1 LKTGNKILEMKIY
14 SAGVL
19 MMLAA
24 ISCGCKKDKLVDNT
38 GLIKTI
44 AATNLAG
51 ISTNKAFYK
60 PGDEIVFTLDKA
72 LPASAKVRYKQA
84 GTIVQSGTVTGT
96 SWKWT
101 APAADFTGYMVELF
115 DTVNGQEKIYGTIAV
130 DVSSDPARFPRN
142 GFLSAYGKLSD
153 ADIKT
158 VMGSLNRYH
167 MNYVQFQD
175 WEYKHHEPLAGTVAK
190 PDASWKDIA
199 NRDNYLTT
207 VQGYI
212 TAAHGYNMKTLHYNL
227 AYGSLND
234 AAADGVNEQWYLF
247 DDATH
252 TKKEVAT
259 LPQPPFKSDLYIM
272 DPSNT
277 GWQQYLAGKTNE
289 MYQVFNFDGYQID
302 QLGNRDKTLYN
313 YKGGTVDLPTAFNSF
328 IKAMKVASPTKRL
341 VMNAVTQY
349 GQLQIANTPVDF
361 LYSEVWSPNEGYKD
375 LADIIKSN
383 DALTGGTKKSVL
395 AAYIDYDLAS
405 NPGYFSTAGVLFTD
419 AVIFA
424 HGGSHLELG
433 EHMLGKEYFPNNN
446 LQMRDDLK
454 TAMISYYDFLTAYE
468 NLLRDGGTFNNP
480 AITPG
485 DSQTKLN
492 NFPPQTGQVSV
503 VGKDLGS
510 KQVIHLINFA
520 NAASFDW
527 RDRNGTQAAPHAV
540 SNGRFNFT
548 ATKTV
553 KKIWVASPDIDGGA
567 SKDVTYTQSGNTVT
581 FTLPMLKYWDMVV
594 VEYQ

>member
-1 LKTGNKILEMKIY
+1 MKIY
-14 SAGVL
+14 SAGML

-24 ISCGCKKDKLVDNT
+24 ISCGCKKDKVVDNT
-38 GLIKTI
+38 GLIKT
-44 AATNLAG
+44 ATTTTLAG
-51 ISTNKAFYK
+51 ISTDKAFYK

-84 GTIVQSGTVTGT
+84 GTIVQSGTVTGK

-101 APAADFTGYMVELF
+101 APATDFTGYMVELF

-142 GFLSAYGKLSD
+142 AFLSAYGKLSD
-153 ADIKT
+153 AGIKT
-158 VMGSLNRYH
+158 VMSSLNRYH

-175 WEYKHHEPLAGTVAK
+175 WEYKHHEPLAGTTAK

-199 NRDNYLTT
+199 NRDNYLAT

-212 TAAHGYNMKTLHYNL
+212 STAHSYNMKTLHYNL

-247 DDATH
+247 DDANH
-252 TKKEVAT
+252 TKKEVVT

-289 MYQVFNFDGYQID
+289 MYKVYNFDGYQID

-313 YKGGTVDLPTAFNSF
+313 HTGGTVDLPTAFNSF
-328 IKAMKVASPTKRL
+328 IKAMKVASPTKSL

-349 GQLQIANTPVDF
+349 GQPQIAAAPVDF
-361 LYSEVWSPNEGYKD
+361 LYSEVWAPNEGYKD

-383 DALTGGTKKSVL
+383 DALTGGVKKTVL
-395 AAYIDYDLAS
+395 AAYMDYDLAG
-405 NPGYFSTAGVLFTD
+405 NPGYFSTPGVLFTD

-454 TAMISYYDFLTAYE
+454 TAMVSYYDFLTAYQ

-503 VGKDLGS
+503 IGKDLGNR
-510 KQVIHLINFA
+510 QVIHLINFA
-520 NAASFDW
+520 NAPSFDW
-527 RDRNGTQAAPHAV
+527 RDRSGTQAAPRPI

-548 ATKTV
+548 AAKTV
-553 KKIWVASPDIDGGA
+553 KKIWAASPDIDGGA
-567 SKDVTYTQSGNTVT
+567 SRDVTYTQSGNTVT